1 MKLWQKICIYFT
13 TLFIIV
19 FLAAGILLIENNTRS
34 NLDKTIRKSAKEQ
47 QSIVRGI
54 NWYTRINEARG
65 ISGSEKERYLY
76 MSEYLDSRIDFQ
88 GVYIELLNDAHQ
100 EIYSNVKIDLP
111 EERFE
116 IGQATNTPYYVIR
129 KNNQNVTLS
138 VVTTMH
144 MLNTVNNPD
153 SIVGEESKFIIS
165 YITDI
170 SDIYRNKEEQYSF
183 FIKVFIL
190 VIVIMTV
197 GIYILSKNS

>member
-1 MKLWQKICIYFT
+1 M
-13 TLFIIV
+13 
-19 FLAAGILLIENNTRS
+19 G
-34 NLDKTIRKSAKEQ
+34 
-47 QSIVRGI
+47 
-54 NWYTRINEARG
+54 
-65 ISGSEKERYLY
+65 
-76 MSEYLDSRIDFQ
+76 EYLDSRIDFQ
-88 GVYIELLNDAHQ
+88 GVYIEVLNDAHQ

-197 GIYILSKNS
+197 GIYILSKNITKSVRRLTDSVIKMSEGSLTERVAINSRDEVGTLSVHYNRMADTIEDKI